1 MIPCSY
7 DALTGFYRDSF
18 CNTDEVLRR
27 KLGAQIYAL
36 PKIEVD
42 TRTYVTDK
50 KGIVVFDSDNDREKG
65 EDYSNQRHHESLS
78 NLTPA
83 DVYFE
88 RGESILEV
96 RKRILELVLVRRLSF
111 SQF

>member
-1 MIPCSY
+1 MIPCAY

-18 CNTDEVLRR
+18 CNTDEVLWR

-50 KGIVVFDSDNDREKG
+50 KGIVVFDSDNDRDQG
-65 EDYSNQRHHESLS
+65 EDYSDQRYEKCVQDWGNAKPFEDGQLWPNQTLP
-78 NLTPA
+78 TA
-83 DVYFE
+83 VDT
-88 RGESILEV
+88 
-96 RKRILELVLVRRLSF
+96 KTK
-111 SQF
+111 

>member
-1 MIPCSY
+1 MIPCAD

-18 CNTDEVLRR
+18 CNTDEVLWR

-50 KGIVVFDSDNDREKG
+50 KGIGVFDSDNDRDEG
-65 EDYSNQRHHESLS
+65 EDYSDQRYEKCVQDWGNAKSHLGG
-78 NLTPA
+78 
-83 DVYFE
+83 DDE
-88 RGESILEV
+88 RD
-96 RKRILELVLVRRLSF
+96 SF
-111 SQF
+111 HN

>member
-1 MIPCSY
+1 MIPCAY

-27 KLGAQIYAL
+27 KLVAHIYAL

-50 KGIVVFDSDNDREKG
+50 KGIGVFDSDNDRDEG
-65 EDYSNQRHHESLS
+65 EDYSNQRYHESLS
-78 NLTPA
+78 DQTQ
-83 DVYFE
+83 
-88 RGESILEV
+88 RMCILEEV
-96 RKRILELVLVRRLSF
+96 NRCLK
-111 SQF
+111 